1 MKNCAR
7 YQQRLIACVADTLN
21 TVRGPNAEYAGCGK
35 ASPLYFNYILTQA
48 RLENTDDIN
57 PNASG
62 GFFEMRSLKLIV
74 FTQHLAE
81 KMFNL

>member
-1 MKNCAR
+1 M
-7 YQQRLIACVADTLN
+7 LN
-21 TVRGPNAEYAGCGK
+21 TQAAVTPVH
-35 ASPLYFNYILTQA
+35 YILTTFS
-48 RLENTDDIN
+48 LKHNSNTDDTN

-62 GFFEMRSLKLIV
+62 GFFEMHSLRLIV